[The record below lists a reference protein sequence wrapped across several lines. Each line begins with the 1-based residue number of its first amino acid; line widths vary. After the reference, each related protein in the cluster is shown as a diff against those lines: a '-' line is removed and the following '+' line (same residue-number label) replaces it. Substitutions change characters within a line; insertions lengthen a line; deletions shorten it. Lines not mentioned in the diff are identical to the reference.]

1 MRRSIVLHVQNGEGA
16 ELDALVQ
23 GWIAENVAAI
33 CIVGRDSDKIHFQID
48 MMLSDHELSTRDADH
63 IETTS
68 HEGETLDEVI
78 AFARETYNEGEPI
91 VVEV

>member
-1 MRRSIVLHVQNGEGA
+1 MRRKIVLHSVRGEV
-16 ELDALVQ
+16 DALDEMVK
-23 GWIAENVAAI
+23 GWIAENVEAI

-48 MMLSDHELSTRDADH
+48 MMLSDHELSSRDADH

-68 HEGETLDEVI
+68 HDDETLDEVI
-78 AFARETYNEGEPI
+78 AFARETYSEGEPV